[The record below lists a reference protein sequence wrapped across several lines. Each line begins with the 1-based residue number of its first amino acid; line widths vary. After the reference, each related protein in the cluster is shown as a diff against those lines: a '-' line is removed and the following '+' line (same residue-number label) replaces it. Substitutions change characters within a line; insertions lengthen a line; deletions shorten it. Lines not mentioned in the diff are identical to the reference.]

1 MKADAESLRAAIKGM
16 SVEDL
21 FETVPNY
28 APHVCAPHV
37 QCMCMYMH
45 MCMCLSIPC
54 VTLAH
59 TTCITAST
67 CAGGVQAAGRS
78 QRQVQVRPK
87 TPPKPAAPAT
97 SPTHTAHTSSPA
109 TTPTHTCPR
118 LCSESLSTYLAPALL
133 AGTPT
138 SSGWASSSSCSS
150 SIRSSSPSRGRAL
163 GARPSAS
170 LARTRHSPQ
179 RSGHSKPTLVKEP
192 HWSDPSSC

>member
-97 SPTHTAHTSSPA
+97 SPTHTAQTS
-109 TTPTHTCPR
+109 
-118 LCSESLSTYLAPALL
+118 
-133 AGTPT
+133 
-138 SSGWASSSSCSS
+138 
-150 SIRSSSPSRGRAL
+150 
-163 GARPSAS
+163 RPSHLPNPHCPHQLPSHHPDPHLPSPPLRVPRHVPGPGSARRYTYVFGVGLIQLMQLVDPVVEPIAGAS
-170 LARTRHSPQ
+170 AW
-179 RSGHSKPTLVKEP
+179 SKTLGLPCENQAQPTAKRP
-192 HWSDPSSC
+192 